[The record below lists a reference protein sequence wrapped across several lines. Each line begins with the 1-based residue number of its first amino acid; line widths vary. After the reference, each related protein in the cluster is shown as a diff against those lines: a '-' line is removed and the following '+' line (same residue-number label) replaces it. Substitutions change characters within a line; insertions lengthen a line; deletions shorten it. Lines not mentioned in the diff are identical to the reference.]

1 MLFIINSNSS
11 NTYFF
16 KILYIFIFL
25 SYRLDGKHVVF
36 GNVISGMNVVRKIE
50 VRVTLMITLM
60 LWDPTFYYFVFVVS
74 NYINLLLI
82 PLQKFGTKSGKP
94 TEKIVISTSGE
105 LV

>member
-1 MLFIINSNSS
+1 MFD
-11 NTYFF
+11 FF
-16 KILYIFIFL
+16 

-50 VRVTLMITLM
+50 VRVTLIITLI
-60 LWDPTFYYFVFVVS
+60 LWDPITSNFVFVVS
-74 NYINLLLI
+74 NHIDLLLI